1 MLVLSRKRLETLLI
15 GSGIRV
21 HILSVG
27 PKRVVL
33 GIEAPDDVRVSR
45 VTAEPLLQA
54 APATAPAAD

>member
-33 GIEAPDDVRVSR
+33 GVEAPDDVRIAR
-45 VTAEPLLQA
+45 VTAEPVLQTTQS
-54 APATAPAAD
+54 TAPEAD

>member
-33 GIEAPDDVRVSR
+33 GVEAPDDVRVSR
-45 VTAEPLLQA
+45 VTAEPVLQA
-54 APATAPAAD
+54 TPATAPAVD

>member
-15 GSGIRV
+15 GSRIRV

-33 GIEAPDDVRVSR
+33 GVEAPDDVRVSR
-45 VTAEPLLQA
+45 VTAKPVLQA
-54 APATAPAAD
+54 TPTTAPAVN